1 MEDEEIIGLYFDR
14 NEQAISATAAKYG
27 RWIRSIAQNILRD
40 ASDSEECESDVY
52 VAAWNRIP
60 PQYPRRLAAFL
71 GRMARN
77 IALDRYDYHAA
88 ARRNRALEV
97 AISELEEALPD
108 GQSVEG
114 RVEASE
120 LTEAIDGFLRGTSR
134 TRRIVFVRRYW
145 YCDSIRQIASAQG
158 FSESKIKSMLMRT
171 RRELKLYLERRGL
184 NDE

>member
-1 MEDEEIIGLYFDR
+1 MEDEKIIELYFARD
-14 NEQAISATAAKYG
+14 ESAISATATKYG

-60 PQYPRRLAAFL
+60 PQYPRRLVAFL

-77 IALDRYDYHAA
+77 IALDRYDYYAA
-88 ARRNRALEV
+88 SRRNRALEV
-97 AISELEEALPD
+97 ALSELEEVLPD
-108 GQSVEG
+108 AQSVEG

-120 LTEAIDGFLRGTSR
+120 LSEAIDGFLRGIGR
-134 TRRIVFVRRYW
+134 TKRIVFVRRYW

-158 FSESKIKSMLMRT
+158 FSESKVKSLLMRT
-171 RRELKLYLERRGL
+171 RRELKQYLERSGL
-184 NDE
+184 GDE